1 MKKVVWTAAAAAL
14 ALVCV
19 AATPAAAQGKRASRE
34 DMRARIEKRAD
45 KRFKKLDR
53 NGDGVIDR
61 SEWTHKAK
69 KFDRF
74 DRDHDGTL
82 GPDEFRDFV
91 RKRARRSRPQAQAQA
106 QGPQP

>member
-1 MKKVVWTAAAAAL
+1 MKKVVWTAAVAAL
-14 ALVCV
+14 ALVCL
-19 AATPAAAQGKRASRE
+19 AATPAAAQGKRATHQ

-61 SEWTHKAK
+61 SEWTRKAK

-91 RKRARRSRPQAQAQA
+91 RKRARHS
-106 QGPQP
+106 

>member
-1 MKKVVWTAAAAAL
+1 
-14 ALVCV
+14 
-19 AATPAAAQGKRASRE
+19 
-34 DMRARIEKRAD
+34 MRARIEKRAD

-91 RKRARRSRPQAQAQA
+91 RKRARRR
-106 QGPQP
+106 